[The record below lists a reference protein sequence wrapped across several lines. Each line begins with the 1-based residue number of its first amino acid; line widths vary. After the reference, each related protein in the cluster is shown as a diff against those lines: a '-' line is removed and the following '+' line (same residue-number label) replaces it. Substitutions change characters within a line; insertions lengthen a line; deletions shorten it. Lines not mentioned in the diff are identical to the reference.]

1 MKCFIIH
8 LPNIKSSLNSALKLK
23 KQLEDFNHE
32 VTMFEGTPGDE
43 AVKIFEENNIKL
55 FGDFT
60 EQQKRE
66 KYFLKCS
73 MPGVKG
79 CFYSHYRC
87 WKECFNL
94 NESILIFEDDA
105 VIKRNFI
112 PVEFKEILIVASSHR
127 KKMLPYLKYLEEH
140 NDLPEAKE
148 YNKLSMP
155 GAAGYAI
162 RPNAAEKLIKFYKN
176 NYLPADNAIHN
187 GRVEIKIHN
196 YMMGKAEP
204 RGGVLGKMS
213 MIRTKFWDQKKN
225 S

>member
-8 LPNIKSSLNSALKLK
+8 LPEIEASLNAALRLK

-32 VTMFEGTPGDE
+32 VIMFEGTPGNE
-43 AVKIFEENNIKL
+43 AIKIFEENNIKL

-60 EQQKRE
+60 EQQKKE
-66 KYFLKCS
+66 KSFLKRS

-105 VIKRNFI
+105 VIKRNFV

-127 KKMLPYLKYLEEH
+127 KKMLPYLKYLEAH
-140 NDLPEAKE
+140 NDFPEAKE
-148 YNKLSMP
+148 YNRSSMP

-162 RPNAAEKLIKFYKN
+162 QPNAAEKLIKFYKN
-176 NYLPADNAIHN
+176 NYLPADNAIHK
-187 GRVEIKIHN
+187 GIVEIQIHN
-196 YMMGKAEP
+196 HMMGKAEP

-213 MIRTKFWDQKKN
+213 MIRTKFWDTN
-225 S
+225 N